1 VLDLGSGP
9 GHFAKLLET
18 EMTQKVIMFDSSST
32 PLFLCVSAPKTQG
45 CIENLLYR
53 DPDEE
58 FEGIPIL
65 LLHYSRLNIK
75 PWILVEVERIVG
87 DEENLLATI
96 PKNSQ
101 EAIVSCMSLHWVN
114 DLPGT
119 PFCHPPRLL
128 CAEDRFQEF

>member
-1 VLDLGSGP
+1 MLDLGSGP

-18 EMTQKVIMFDSSST
+18 EMTQKVIMFDSSSA
-32 PLFLCVSAPKTQG
+32 PFLLYIPVPKTQG
-45 CIENLLYR
+45 RIENLLYR

-65 LLHYSRLNIK
+65 LLHYLCLSIQ
-75 PWILVEVERIVG
+75 PWILVEVERIIG

-96 PKNSQ
+96 PRNSQ
-101 EAIVSCMSLHWVN
+101 EAVVSCMSLHWVN

-119 PFCHPPRLL
+119 LFCRSV
-128 CAEDRFQEF
+128 